1 MHVIYTGERV
11 RLRPFEDAQEFLDLD
26 DKLMEVPN
34 EHWGPHW
41 LSRAGR
47 EEEYAPAGM
56 LDPGKYS
63 AFAIER
69 RDSGEAV
76 GIEEHGAMERGCVQ
90 TWLGTH
96 ILREHWHR
104 GFGIEA
110 KLLML
115 CYLFE
120 NYPLELVRADTCGN
134 HFRAQRGLETAG
146 LRSVGRVRGAHF
158 VAGQRWHVLSYS
170 IYREEWARLP
180 IRRLVKRGA

>member
-11 RLRPFEDAQEFLDLD
+11 RLRPFKHAQEFLDLD

-41 LSRAGR
+41 VSRAER

-63 AFAIER
+63 VFAIQR
-69 RDSGEAV
+69 RDSDEVV
-76 GIEEHGAMERGCVQ
+76 GIEEHGAMEAGCVQ

-134 HFRAQRGLETAG
+134 HLRAQRGLEAAG
-146 LRSVGRVRGAHF
+146 LRNTGRIRCAHF
-158 VAGQRWHVLSYS
+158 VDQRPWDIPAYA
-170 IYREEWARLP
+170 IYREEWERLP
-180 IRRLVKRGA
+180 IRDLVVRGA

>member
-1 MHVIYTGERV
+1 MHVVYRGERV
-11 RLRPFEDAQEFLDLD
+11 RLRPFADAGEFLDLD

-47 EEEYAPAGM
+47 ERDYTRAGM
-56 LDPGKYS
+56 LDPGEYS

-69 RDSGEAV
+69 LDSREV
-76 GIEEHGAMERGCVQ
+76 IGIEEHGAIEPGSVQ

-96 ILREHWHR
+96 ILKEHWHR

-134 HFRAQRGLETAG
+134 HGRAQRGLEAAS
-146 LRSVGRVRGAHF
+146 LSNIGRIRGAHR
-158 VAGQRWHVLSYS
+158 VDGQWWDVHSYA
-170 IYREEWARLP
+170 IYREEWERLP
-180 IRRLVKRGA
+180 IRKLVVRGG